1 MTAPTRR
8 KPRQFAACV
17 VDDKREIST
26 KNSLQNFRSRNG
38 RSPAHGGMHART
50 LGLVA
55 TLVCAS
61 TALAADSTET
71 HIRAAMAG
79 TDVAKVVVTNG
90 GKKAGVQVQLG
101 KQKKDVYQGEAVA
114 TIEAGH
120 GRVLIAVS
128 IEAKKQPFQVM
139 TIENGKLSNPVGVS
153 RPNARVDYPFAIA
166 ATATPDGF
174 TVFFQEVETDNPSE
188 AHTYM
193 VELDKTGAVSE
204 EAREI
209 QVPWWL
215 GAAAW
220 NGNGYHLGL
229 FYAGEGTGTRLSMVS
244 LTKEGSPEQHPDW
257 ATQPGMISDLHLV
270 ASGERIRAV
279 YRGTGNRMMETD
291 VTKIGQWGQVANKA
305 RDLGA
310 LASSEAIAIST
321 KGGATK
327 VKAK

>member
-1 MTAPTRR
+1 
-8 KPRQFAACV
+8 
-17 VDDKREIST
+17 
-26 KNSLQNFRSRNG
+26 
-38 RSPAHGGMHART
+38 MHART

-71 HIRAAMAG
+71 HTRAAFAG
-79 TDVAKVVVTNG
+79 NDVARVVVTNG
-90 GKKAGVQVQLG
+90 GKKPGVQVQLG
-101 KQKKDVYQGEAVA
+101 KQKKDVYAGEAVA
-114 TIEAGH
+114 TLEAGH
-120 GRVLIAVS
+120 GRVLIAVG
-128 IEAKKQPFQVM
+128 IAAKKQPFQLM
-139 TIENGKLSNPVGVS
+139 TIEKGKLSDPVGVS
-153 RPNARVDYPFAIA
+153 RPNQRADYPFAIA
-166 ATATPDGF
+166 ATATPEGF

-193 VELDKTGAVSE
+193 VTLDKTGAVSE

-220 NGNGYHLGL
+220 NGKGYHLAL
-229 FYAGEGTGTRLSMVS
+229 YYAGEGAGTRLSMVS
-244 LTKEGSPEQHPDW
+244 LSKDGTPEQHPDW
-257 ATQPGMISDLHLV
+257 ASQPGMISDLHLV
-270 ASGERIRAV
+270 ASGDRIRAI

-291 VTKIGQWGQVANKA
+291 VTTIGQWGRVANKA

-310 LASSEAIAIST
+310 LSSSEAIAIT
-321 KGGATK
+321 AKGGATK